1 MNAPEK
7 LKQYDRDAQVVGN
20 IVHLEHFNV
29 VVDDQ
34 RLATLFYVTGIGGT
48 RDPYLFTGLENMW
61 VNFGRTQVHLPSRAE
76 PPRAEVLRGTAG
88 FVVPSLEELLKRL
101 EHAGHEMK
109 RVAPEIPNKF
119 AFKKLNNTVE
129 ATCPWGNRVRC
140 HEPSAELGPIE
151 LGMAYVDFD
160 VPQGTADGIARYYKE
175 VMRAPS
181 RLESGASKGRAI
193 VSVGRYQ
200 KLIFT
205 ETAAALPEY
214 DNHHIQIY
222 IADFG
227 TPYRWL
233 KERDLITMET
243 DANEWRFQWIVDPKD
258 GRKLFQIEHEVR
270 SMKHPLFGRPL
281 VNRNHGISNMTYEA
295 NSDAFR
301 GTV

>member
-7 LKQYDRDAQVVGN
+7 LKQFDRDAQVVGN

-29 VVDDQ
+29 VIDDQ
-34 RLATLFYVTGIGGT
+34 RLATLFYVVGLGGT

-61 VNFGRTQVHLPSRAE
+61 VNFGRTQVHVPSRAV

-88 FVVPSLEELLKRL
+88 FVVPSLADLMQRL
-101 EHAGHEMK
+101 EHAGNEMK
-109 RVAPEIPNKF
+109 RVAPELPNKF
-119 AFKKLNNTVE
+119 SFKKQEHFVE

-140 HEPSAELGPIE
+140 HEPAPEFGNIE
-151 LGMAYVDFD
+151 LGLAYVDFD
-160 VPQGTADGIARYYKE
+160 VPQGTAEGIARYYNE
-175 VMRAPS
+175 VMRAPA
-181 RLESGASKGRAI
+181 RVEKKNRAVVGVGRAQ
-193 VSVGRYQ
+193 R
-200 KLIFT
+200 LLFT
-205 ETAAALPEY
+205 ETSKPLPEY

-222 IADFG
+222 ISDFG

-270 SMKHPLFGRPL
+270 SMKHRLFARPL
-281 VNRNHGISNMTYEA
+281 VNRNHGITNMTYEA
-295 NSDAFR
+295 NSDSFR